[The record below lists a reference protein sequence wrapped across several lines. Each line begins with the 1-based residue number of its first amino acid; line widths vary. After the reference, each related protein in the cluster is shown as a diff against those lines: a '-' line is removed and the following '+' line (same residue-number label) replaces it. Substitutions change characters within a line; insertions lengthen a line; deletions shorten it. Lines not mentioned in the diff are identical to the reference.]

1 MKFKVNQ
8 STLNKAHVIEITNVC
23 TVAFMKVRSSSFFDV
38 ERRNKKQN
46 GGNAFIKALANRF
59 FLTLKSSS
67 WFHKVV
73 HRRSSVK

>member
-59 FLTLKSSS
+59 FLTLTSSS
-67 WFHKVV
+67 WFHKAV
-73 HRRSSVK
+73 HRRSSIK